1 MKEGEIG
8 AQTANSIYIP
18 DSVPLPA
25 ASAYRSPWWL
35 RGGHLQTIYPFLFR
49 RPPRVPLRRERWDT
63 PDGDFVDVDL
73 QEGMGDAPL
82 LVLFHGLEG
91 GSHSHYA
98 CALMHVARERGW
110 RVLLPHFR
118 GCGGEANRLPRA
130 YHSGDT
136 IELDWMLRRAQELT
150 GGRSM
155 YAVGVS
161 LGGNVLLK
169 WLGEQGAAASDL
181 LRAAVA
187 VSAPLDLMAAG
198 HALERGFNRIY
209 TRMFLATLIAKS
221 MDMIARFPGAFDAER
236 AARARTLRDF
246 DDAVTAPLHGFADVT
261 DYWTRASSKPHLRD
275 IRVRTLIL
283 NARNDPFLPAQHL
296 PAPQEVSPAVTL
308 ELPDNGGHVGFLSG
322 PFPGHLRWLPQRVF
336 EFFNQADRT

>member
-1 MKEGEIG
+1 MKQGDLG
-8 AQTANSIYIP
+8 AQTANGVVLADERAPHAS
-18 DSVPLPA
+18 
-25 ASAYRSPWWL
+25 SAYRAPWWL
-35 RGGHLQTIYPFLFR
+35 PGGHLQTIYPFLFR
-49 RPPRVPLRRERWDT
+49 RPPRTPTLRERWDT

-73 QEGMGDAPL
+73 LEASASAPL

-98 CALMHVARERGW
+98 RALMQVARARGW

-118 GCGGEANRLPRA
+118 GCSGEANRLPRA

-136 IELDWMLRRAQELT
+136 VELDWMLRRAQAIA
-150 GGRSM
+150 GDGPM
-155 YAVGVS
+155 YAMGVS

-169 WLGEQGAAASDL
+169 WLGEQGAAANEL
-181 LRAAVA
+181 VRAAAA

-209 TRMFLATLIAKS
+209 TRMFLATLVAKS
-221 MDMIARFPGAFDAER
+221 MDIIARFPGAFDGER
-236 AARARTLRDF
+236 AARARTLREF

-261 DYWTRASSKPHLRD
+261 DYWTRASAKPLLRD
-275 IRVRTLIL
+275 IRVRTLVM
-283 NARNDPFLPAQHL
+283 NARNDPFLPAKHL
-296 PAPQEVSPAVTL
+296 PAHDEVSAAVTL
-308 ELPDNGGHVGFLSG
+308 ELPVSGGHVGFLSG

-336 EFFNQADRT
+336 EFFNQADRS